1 LRLGRK
7 LTISRKGYWIAT
19 SVLMV
24 AGFLMPEKRW
34 LNIAIFFAWM
44 MLYRARL
51 RDAGRS
57 AFAML
62 HLLAILALL
71 LIGAVFAPDAFLKYV
86 GGTQPG
92 RPPTGFETALL
103 VASLGVSVIYYFW
116 FSIWLGCIKPAPRA
130 TTTEIVEH
138 FS

>member
-1 LRLGRK
+1 LGRK
-7 LTISRKGYWIAT
+7 PTIGRKSYWVVT
-19 SVLMV
+19 GVLMV
-24 AGFLMPEKRW
+24 AGFVMPERGW

-62 HLLAILALL
+62 HLLAILALI
-71 LIGAVFAPDAFLKYV
+71 LIGAVFAPDAFLKYL
-86 GGTQPG
+86 GDTEPG
-92 RPPTGFETALL
+92 QSPTTSQTVLFVT
-103 VASLGVSVIYYFW
+103 SLGAGMIYYLW
-116 FSIWLGCIKPAPRA
+116 FSIWLGCIKPSPRA